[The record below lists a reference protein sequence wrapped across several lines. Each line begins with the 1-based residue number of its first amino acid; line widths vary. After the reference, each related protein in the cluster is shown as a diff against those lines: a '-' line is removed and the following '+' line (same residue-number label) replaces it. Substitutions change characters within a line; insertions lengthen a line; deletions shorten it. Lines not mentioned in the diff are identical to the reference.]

1 MNKKLKKSI
10 LSLSVMS
17 LLIATISTNA
27 FAAYGDSTNTKTSGN
42 SFTHCKTGGNYIKT
56 TSNLYVVGS
65 NGKIVMGRSKTVT
78 SYGAMSNNSYINYGL
93 TVKYTKGNHYV
104 SGASEY
110 LNSTSDSRY

>member
-27 FAAYGDSTNTKTSGN
+27 LAA
-42 SFTHCKTGGNYIKT
+42 
-56 TSNLYVVGS
+56 SNLYVVGS
-65 NGKIVMGRSKTVT
+65 YGKVVKGASKTVT